1 MCLEREAP
9 ARPGSCCNL
18 LRGLAQAAPSGMW
31 HCPGGHHAPPRLG
44 LWEGQPEVPGA
55 PTEVLPG
62 GSDPQA
68 SLCPSSATQ
77 APGRG
82 SIWGFAARGF
92 HQSVRFTKGVE
103 DRKISRKIKVHF
115 NQAQCTDKSLPGREK
130 GGKPTVLQAVFL
142 SQGSGAMQRTTAR
155 QNSAAHTRCIGNLG
169 WERHFALS
177 NRTSSSSPCSPGPVG
192 LS

>member
-1 MCLEREAP
+1 MFGAGGSGP
-9 ARPGSCCNL
+9 AREL
-18 LRGLAQAAPSGMW
+18 LQFVTGPCASGTSGRVASSGGPPS
-31 HCPGGHHAPPRLG
+31 PPALG

-62 GSDPQA
+62 CSDPQA

-82 SIWGFAARGF
+82 SIWDFAARGF
-92 HQSVRFTKGVE
+92 HQSVRFTKGVG

-155 QNSAAHTRCIGNLG
+155 QNSAAHTRCRKFGMG
-169 WERHFALS
+169 MAL
-177 NRTSSSSPCSPGPVG
+177 CLVQ
-192 LS
+192 